1 MVFFFSI
8 LIFTTARHRV
18 QNKQLEIN
26 DIVKTVTEHYTLF
39 VIFYVAFFSLSVYL
53 NSYFK
58 IHKLYFT
65 TIQLIQLFRYIIKAF
80 KNQTRFEINSIACK
94 YQKKISLL
102 GNTKKNH
109 NVNYFV
115 VLKNME

>member
-1 MVFFFSI
+1 M
-8 LIFTTARHRV
+8 
-18 QNKQLEIN
+18 QDQQLEIN
-26 DIVKTVTEHYTLF
+26 GILKTVIEHYTRVCNILCSGF
-39 VIFYVAFFSLSVYL
+39 FFSFSVCLS
-53 NSYFK
+53 SYFK

-65 TIQLIQLFRYIIKAF
+65 SIQLIQLLRYIIKAF